1 MWEEPANL
9 LRQCFYFNKPSLHE
23 VPVLSQIPQFKII
36 SIIFYQCCGAGA
48 VGAEIIFGPG
58 AGIENKF

>member
-1 MWEEPANL
+1 MRNPRAGIDTMKSRSRIKIFL
-9 LRQCFYFNKPSLHE
+9 YLHFDGQTG
-23 VPVLSQIPQFKII
+23 VYILQG
-36 SIIFYQCCGAGA
+36 CGAGAGA